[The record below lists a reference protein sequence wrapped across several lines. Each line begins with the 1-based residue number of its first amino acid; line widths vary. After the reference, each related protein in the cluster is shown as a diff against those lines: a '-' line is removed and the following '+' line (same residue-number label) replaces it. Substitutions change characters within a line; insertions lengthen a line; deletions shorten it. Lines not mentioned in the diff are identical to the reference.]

1 MCSMLLIKSLDKKL
15 LPGVLALIFLLTMA
29 LPGVT
34 LSQEN
39 PACEQNVLR
48 QASLKWMQVGMQQYL
63 SNQFSQAEQSFRRA
77 LVFQKYLTDAERQ
90 QLNKFLADASV
101 AASEGKQAPTIAET
115 ADEPIEQA
123 PPVEAAANVEKIEA
137 CWPSQEQGRQQ
148 IGKELDKA
156 VSQPVLQKAQP
167 VAAATSNVT
176 NIQLAAKSSSDAV
189 VVTNKSSGG
198 KLMQLSTWLSHNRR
212 NILMI
217 GLPILAV
224 LLFISKRQARRKRPG
239 SRVYENPM
247 LETSSFIGV
256 RLNGG
261 RENGRSAAAGNPKRK
276 GFEQLTERW
285 KKQHDIQSPTAAKP
299 FEINE
304 IWPQR
309 KDKFEDDESVVA
321 NAEQKLCAKCNQLKP
336 LSEFHKDKSCKD
348 GLSSWCKECKRQS
361 RKNQAAERIE

>member
-1 MCSMLLIKSLDKKL
+1 MLLIKSLDKKF
-15 LPGVLALIFLLTMA
+15 LPGILALIFLLTMA
-29 LPGVT
+29 PPGVT

-48 QASLKWMQVGMQQYL
+48 QASLKWMQVGMQQYR
-63 SNQFSQAEQSFRRA
+63 SNQFSDAEQSFRRA
-77 LVFQKYLTDAERQ
+77 LVFQKYLTDAERE

-101 AASEGKQAPTIAET
+101 AASEGKQALTIAE
-115 ADEPIEQA
+115 AAGEPVEQA
-123 PPVEAAANVEKIEA
+123 PPIEAAANGDKIEA

-148 IGKELDKA
+148 IEEFDKT
-156 VSQPVLQKAQP
+156 VSQPVLQKIQP

-176 NIQLAAKSSSDAV
+176 NIQLAAKSSSDVV
-189 VVTNKSSGG
+189 VVTNKNAGG
-198 KLMQLSTWLSHNRR
+198 NLMQLSSWLSHNRR

-224 LLFISKRQARRKRPG
+224 LIFISKQQAKRKRPG
-239 SRVYENPM
+239 RRIYERPV

-276 GFEQLTERW
+276 GFEQSTEHW
-285 KKQHDIQSPTAAKP
+285 KKQNAVLVPTAGKP
-299 FEINE
+299 FETNE

-321 NAEQKLCAKCNQLKP
+321 SAEQKLCAKCNQLKP

-348 GLSSWCKECKRQS
+348 GLAKWCKECKSQS